1 MKIKKK
7 IHLLKEE
14 IIDNKTYL
22 FRGESK
28 SNYHNRAKTTLNSR
42 YYAFEAFDMIGIW
55 GKVVIYELSNNANIL
70 EYEESV
76 EDFVNEYDLTSVKST
91 LLKKLYGVNS
101 LDELAED
108 RSYHDVYHARQII
121 ATEYLETKTDYDGC
135 IWYEWSDTPEYQIQI
150 WNNSVVRKLSYKEA
164 RKVIDKLGEMYPEI
178 YAKEDI
184 EDFWS
189 ERYFE
194 LKK

>member
-7 IHLLKEE
+7 KQFLKEE

-42 YYAFEAFDMIGIW
+42 YYAFEAFDTIGIW
-55 GKVVIYELSNNANIL
+55 GKVVIYELLNNANIL

-101 LDELAED
+101 LGELTDD

-150 WNNSVVRKLSYKEA
+150 WNNSVVRKLPYKEA
-164 RKVIDKLGEMYPEI
+164 REVIDKLGEMYPDI

-184 EDFWS
+184 EDFWN

>member
-7 IHLLKEE
+7 TQFLKEE
-14 IIDNKTYL
+14 IIDNRTYL

-101 LDELAED
+101 LDELT
-108 RSYHDVYHARQII
+108 S
-121 ATEYLETKTDYDGC
+121 
-135 IWYEWSDTPEYQIQI
+135 
-150 WNNSVVRKLSYKEA
+150 
-164 RKVIDKLGEMYPEI
+164 
-178 YAKEDI
+178 
-184 EDFWS
+184 
-189 ERYFE
+189 
-194 LKK
+194 

>member
-7 IHLLKEE
+7 KQFLKEE

-42 YYAFEAFDMIGIW
+42 YYAFEAFDTIGIW
-55 GKVVIYELSNNANIL
+55 GKVVIYELLNNANIL

-101 LDELAED
+101 LDELTDD
-108 RSYHDVYHARQII
+108 RSYHDIYHARQII

-150 WNNSVVRKLSYKEA
+150 WNNSVVRKLPYKEA
-164 RKVIDKLGEMYPEI
+164 REVIDKLGEMYPDI

-184 EDFWS
+184 EDFWN